1 MLRADCFLP
10 TPDKY
15 LFTQIPP
22 AFLIDYPSCN
32 QPVSGV
38 FLYTCSR
45 PYAQEKRVRLYR
57 PKSILRLILAG
68 FSLVALP
75 LIVALVV
82 VTVSVDRL
90 MSHTQNTLLQS
101 VLITQ
106 GSQVLV
112 ETITAMERNAS
123 QYQVLGDK
131 VLLDAYEENHA
142 RFVDTARA
150 LKTLELEGGQRNL
163 LEELRV
169 SEDEVYSILG
179 NYPYDAPEIVAG
191 LSRFTGLAQIAQEI
205 LVDNQDL
212 IKRGVEEI
220 QGKSK
225 NVQRTLV
232 VQAVAL
238 VPAALLLT
246 VFFAVLIA
254 RPIKQVDRA
263 IRRLGEG
270 QFQEAVSVAGPRD
283 LEQLGE
289 RLDWLRNR
297 LLELEQEKT
306 KFLQH
311 ISHELKTPLTAIR
324 EGAELLNDEVA
335 GELNEQQRE
344 IAGILKDSSL
354 QLQKLIE
361 DLLNFS
367 MMRSRASSL
376 FRSRVNLK
384 AIIESVLDDH
394 KVAMLSRKL
403 DLRPSLQPVSLAGD
417 KEKLRIMVD
426 NLVSN
431 AIKFSPEG
439 APLWVL
445 LSQRGKRAVIEVADS
460 GPGIPAAE
468 RERVFE
474 AFFQGAP
481 ADEGHVRG
489 TGLGL
494 SIASE
499 YVHAHG
505 GDISV
510 LDSGKVGARLQI
522 VLPLEQES

>member
-1 MLRADCFLP
+1 MHAH
-10 TPDKY
+10 
-15 LFTQIPP
+15 
-22 AFLIDYPSCN
+22 
-32 QPVSGV
+32 SGP
-38 FLYTCSR
+38 FINET
-45 PYAQEKRVRLYR
+45 RVKFYR
-57 PKSILRLILAG
+57 PKSILRLILVG

-82 VTVSVDRL
+82 ATVSVDRL
-90 MSHTQNTLLQS
+90 MSHSQHTLLQS
-101 VLITQ
+101 VQITQ

-112 ETITAMERNAS
+112 EAITAMERNAS

-131 VLLDAYEENHA
+131 VLFDAYEENHA
-142 RFVDTARA
+142 RFVDTTRR
-150 LKTLELEGGQRNL
+150 LESLDLEGKQRHL
-163 LEELRV
+163 LEELRI
-169 SEDEVYSILG
+169 SEDKMYSILG
-179 NYPYDAPEIVAG
+179 NYPHDAPETIVV
-191 LSRFTGLAQIAQEI
+191 LSRFAGLAQSAQEI
-205 LVDNQDL
+205 LVDDQDM

-232 VQAVAL
+232 VQAIAL

-254 RPIKQVDRA
+254 RPIKQVDQA
-263 IRRLGEG
+263 IRRLGDG
-270 QFQEAVSVAGPRD
+270 QFQESVIVTGPRD

-311 ISHELKTPLTAIR
+311 ISHDLKTPLTTIR
-324 EGAELLNDEVA
+324 EGAELLNDKVV

-344 IAGILKDSSL
+344 IAEILRDSSL

-361 DLLNFS
+361 DLLDFS
-367 MMRSRASSL
+367 MVRSRASSL
-376 FRSRVNLK
+376 FRGRVELK
-384 AIIESVLDDH
+384 TIIEGVLEDH
-394 KVAMLSRKL
+394 KVAVLSHKL
-403 DLRPSLQPVSLAGD
+403 DLRPTLQQVSLAGD

-431 AIKFSPEG
+431 AIKYSPEG

-445 LSQRGKRAVIEVADS
+445 LFRRNNQAVIEVTDS
-460 GPGIPAAE
+460 GAGIPQAE
-468 RERVFE
+468 RKRIFE
-474 AFFQGAP
+474 AFYQGAP
-481 ADEGHVRG
+481 AAEGRVRG

-494 SIASE
+494 SIAGE
-499 YVHAHG
+499 YAHAHG

-510 LDSGKVGARLQI
+510 LNTDKAGARLQI

>member
-1 MLRADCFLP
+1 M
-10 TPDKY
+10 K
-15 LFTQIPP
+15 I
-22 AFLIDYPSCN
+22 
-32 QPVSGV
+32 
-38 FLYTCSR
+38 
-45 PYAQEKRVRLYR
+45 YR
-57 PKSILRLILAG
+57 PKSILRLIQVG
-68 FSLVALP
+68 FTLVALP
-75 LIVALVV
+75 LIAALVV
-82 VTVSVDRL
+82 ATVSVDRL
-90 MSHTQNTLLQS
+90 MSHSQHTLFQS

-106 GSQVLV
+106 SSQVLV
-112 ETITAMERNAS
+112 EAITAMERNAS
-123 QYQVLGDK
+123 QYQVLGDQ
-131 VLLDAYEENHA
+131 VLFDVYEENHT

-150 LKTLELEGGQRNL
+150 LETLDLEGEQRDL
-163 LEELRV
+163 LEELRT
-169 SEDEVYSILG
+169 SEGEVYSILG
-179 NYPYDAPEIVAG
+179 NYPHDAPETAEV
-191 LSRFTGLAQIAQEI
+191 LSRFAGLAQTAQEI

-212 IKRGVEEI
+212 IARGVEEI

-232 VQAVAL
+232 VQAIAL

-246 VFFAVLIA
+246 IFFAVLIA
-254 RPIKQVDRA
+254 RPIKQVDQA
-263 IRRLGEG
+263 IRRLGDG
-270 QFQEAVSVAGPRD
+270 QFQEDVKVTGPRD

-306 KFLQH
+306 KFLQRV
-311 ISHELKTPLTAIR
+311 SHNLKTPLTAIR
-324 EGAELLNDEVA
+324 EGAALLDDKVV

-344 IAGILKDSSL
+344 IAGILRDSSL

-361 DLLNFS
+361 NLLDFS

-376 FRSRVNLK
+376 FHSRVELK
-384 AIIESVLDDH
+384 AIIESVLEDH
-394 KVAMLSRKL
+394 KVAILSHKL
-403 DLRPSLQPVSLAGD
+403 DLRPTLQRVSLAGD

-431 AIKFSPEG
+431 AIKYSPDG

-445 LSQRGKRAVIEVADS
+445 LSLRDNHAVIVVADS
-460 GPGIPAAE
+460 GSGIPPAE
-468 RERVFE
+468 RKRVFE
-474 AFFQGAP
+474 AFYQGAP

-499 YVHAHG
+499 YAHAHG

-510 LDSGKVGARLQI
+510 LDSGKIGARFQV
-522 VLPLEQES
+522 VLPLGKES